1 MRPNTKIAIAV
12 DQNPAQKDNYSIW
25 YVEVSSTGRVKHVG
39 SVTKEQ
45 LVENLFKQYHLNGS
59 SNWRVFRK
67 EQDRSTQINLT
78 DFMGMNIHEN
88 THFGNLPDLSEF
100 QKTLEALKCNLE
112 IKKVA

>member
-12 DQNPAQKDNYSIW
+12 DQNPSQKENYSIW

-39 SVTKEQ
+39 SVSKDQ
-45 LVENLFKQYHLNGS
+45 LVESLFKQYHLNGTS
-59 SNWRVFRK
+59 YWRVFRK
-67 EQDRSTQINLT
+67 EEERSTPINLT
-78 DFMGMNIHEN
+78 DFMGMNMFEN
-88 THFGNLPDLSEF
+88 THFGSLPDLSEF